1 LKKLKKSHKSKIKR
15 RRDKDSIFLNV
26 FIYKAHGGSV
36 RKGMPVLSSQINC
49 RSPTNTQAS
58 YGIEKNIYI
67 WFHHF
72 MANRWGKSGNS
83 DILLTQAPNHWRQ

>member
-1 LKKLKKSHKSKIKR
+1 M
-15 RRDKDSIFLNV
+15 

-58 YGIEKNIYI
+58 YGIKKYIYI
-67 WFHHF
+67 
-72 MANRWGKSGNS
+72 SGS
-83 DILLTQAPNHWRQ
+83 ITSWQTDGEKVETVTF